1 MKKGIFTGFF
11 TLCFAVLLS
20 AQTPSAVLSSFSQ
33 NMPGV
38 NAAYV
43 QEGTFWKAKFT
54 EGGKQVSF
62 VYSPEGEY
70 KAKETVITKPEVP
83 APALQDMEA
92 RFGTFSFEGVAKYEL
107 PDGTTHFKYQY
118 NTGNKHVEV
127 FYGANGQI
135 VSRNIFQ

>member
-20 AQTPSAVLSSFSQ
+20 AQTPSAIQASFNQ

-38 NAAYV
+38 NATYI
-43 QEGTFWKAKFT
+43 QEGKFWKAKFT

-62 VYSPEGEY
+62 VYSLEGEY

-83 APALQDMEA
+83 TPALQDMEA
-92 RFGTFSFEGVAKYEL
+92 RFGSFAFEGVAKYEL

-118 NTGNKHVEV
+118 NSGNKHVEV
-127 FYGANGQI
+127 FYAANGQI